1 MPARRYATTWEKPT
15 LRIAA
20 AQFDSW
26 SHFPKAIIRHQF
38 RLRRSPCGSLRQH
51 LRPYHNMKTQPSF
64 KELATAFVA
73 AGSPGA
79 SDRERPEAEQL
90 ATGLPLRYLTEAKAL
105 KVLVRDLDTGTVI
118 GLIRRWSERP
128 ETAVRPAAIL
138 SWTGYRFAR
147 SYHLCVRWLPGSLG
161 MEG

>member
-1 MPARRYATTWEKPT
+1 
-15 LRIAA
+15 
-20 AQFDSW
+20 
-26 SHFPKAIIRHQF
+26 
-38 RLRRSPCGSLRQH
+38 
-51 LRPYHNMKTQPSF
+51 MKTQPSF

-90 ATGLPLRYLTEAKAL
+90 ATGLPLQYLTEAKAL

-118 GLIRRWSERP
+118 GLIRRWSERR

-147 SYHLCVRWLPGSLG
+147 SYHLCVRWLPGSLR
-161 MEG
+161 MEGRTRLSRVLRPTRRPQNAVISIHLMSLEEQHEASRHAARSGASRPHSE

>member
-15 LRIAA
+15 LRIA

-38 RLRRSPCGSLRQH
+38 RLRRSPCGSLRQR

-79 SDRERPEAEQL
+79 PDEAFRLILSMSKSRKRVTLPVVMEIETDRRINEKGPTARRGRKLAAE
-90 ATGLPLRYLTEAKAL
+90 PLGGIDRTRAD
-105 KVLVRDLDTGTVI
+105 LVRRYYWTQLDEFCT
-118 GLIRRWSERP
+118 
-128 ETAVRPAAIL
+128 L
-138 SWTGYRFAR
+138 ST
-147 SYHLCVRWLPGSLG
+147 
-161 MEG
+161 